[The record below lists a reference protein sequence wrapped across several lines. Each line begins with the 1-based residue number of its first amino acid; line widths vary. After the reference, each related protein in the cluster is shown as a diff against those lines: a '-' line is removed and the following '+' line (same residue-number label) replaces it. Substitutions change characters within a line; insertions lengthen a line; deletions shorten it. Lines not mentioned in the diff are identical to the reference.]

1 MRSGFAAGEAA
12 LIKKFLLYRT
22 YHGSA
27 MSLSV
32 QHASIAAWNDEAHVE
47 QNRQLYA
54 EKFRAAL
61 PLIRSP
67 LQAEMP
73 DGGFYI
79 WLRTP
84 IDDAEFVRRLYADY
98 NVLGLPGSYLARSV
112 EGENP
117 GKNRVRLAL
126 VAPTDE
132 CVEAVSRINRFAR
145 QL

>member
-1 MRSGFAAGEAA
+1 
-12 LIKKFLLYRT
+12 
-22 YHGSA
+22 